1 MPLFFTL
8 PRNPLLNSMQLP
20 HPFPVERSPLDR
32 RMTTVAP
39 SLELHAIERL
49 REEEL
54 EEARSIQA
62 VMLPP
67 ESLRTGPV
75 TISHAFRP
83 VAAVGGDFLDYFEL
97 ADGTFGLY
105 LCDVSGKGLPA
116 ALYAA
121 LAVGTFRGVHKTGT
135 CPGAALATFNRR
147 LMIRGMP
154 RRHAAIQYALF
165 DPQGGELQIASA
177 GMPGPF
183 HLCAKGCL
191 ALELSGIPPGLFKG
205 TSYETIAV
213 QLQPG
218 DSMLFCTD
226 GITDAF
232 DCDGEQFGVER
243 LQELCRDHRDLPP
256 AELLGQIFS
265 AVERFSHGREQH
277 DDMAAALFHYS
288 G

>member
-1 MPLFFTL
+1 
-8 PRNPLLNSMQLP
+8 
-20 HPFPVERSPLDR
+20 
-32 RMTTVAP
+32 MTTTAP
-39 SLELHAIERL
+39 PLELHAIEKL

-62 VMLPP
+62 VMLPA
-67 ESLRTGPV
+67 ESLCTGPV
-75 TISHAFRP
+75 TISHAFQP
-83 VAAVGGDFLDYFEL
+83 VSAVGGDFLDYFEL
-97 ADGTFGLY
+97 MDGTIGLY

-121 LAVGTFRGVHKTGT
+121 LAVGTLRGVHKTGT
-135 CPGAALATFNRR
+135 SPSDALATFNRR

-154 RRHAAIQYALF
+154 RRHAAIQYAVF
-165 DPQGGELQIASA
+165 DPSSHDLRISSA

-191 ALELSGIPPGLFKG
+191 SLELSGIPPGLFPA
-205 TSYETIAV
+205 TSYETVAV
-213 QLQPG
+213 RLLPG
-218 DSMLFCTD
+218 DSVLFCTD

-232 DCDGEQFGVER
+232 DSNEEQFGIER
-243 LQELCRDHRDLPP
+243 LQELCKDLRGLPP
-256 AELLGQIFS
+256 AEVLVQIFS